1 MNQGFSMGKYVYS
14 FILILMLM
22 GCVFVIQNNSAHASE
37 TNQEIEGQVDQ
48 RAAVTSNKETAIGS
62 EEQVTNLSQNEP
74 QLSTQNNVE
83 APNSPVMPKQQ
94 TELKQPQVVSTE
106 AVQTPPIVP
115 NKPLQKTSNVITKQ
129 NTKVSPP
136 VKSIKKAAPVKT
148 QPVKPIKAVPSNVK
162 QPKAKTTFTSPK
174 GIKPQHLSSSVK
186 KSKPAVKKVAKK
198 APVTKKSKVVSKSKT
213 VKAKPKVNTKSKP
226 KAKTVSKKKA
236 PVVSKKKASAVP
248 KKKVQLL
255 STTVKKAPVK
265 KKTVVV
271 TTKPK
276 AAPKPV
282 PKVAPKPK
290 APVSNYYNQAPK
302 LWPKG
307 IPGSENVRDFG
318 QTTYASGINDALK
331 VMKASGNKG
340 VTINHT
346 TAKAANIA
354 TIFNYNPT
362 TKKLTYGTGTAIG
375 KHTILTANHVV
386 NDSQA
391 RKPMTPSKAQN
402 LRIDLLREGSK
413 VARTVTVTG
422 VKMLQYGDVAL
433 LYTKEDLSKYMTVRK
448 IAPEAS
454 ITKIKANTPIHMYH
468 YGLPAGKFKNDP
480 MGTMYHST
488 GKYSMMARNV
498 NPIGYYQMMAEP
510 GSSGGAVLNSKNE
523 VLGVHAFRIASGEY
537 QKYNL
542 NTMAE
547 LRGKLRQEVIKNIK

>member
-14 FILILMLM
+14 FLLILMLM
-22 GCVFVIQNNSAHASE
+22 SCVLVIQNNSAHASE
-37 TNQEIEGQVDQ
+37 TNQEIERQVNL
-48 RAAVTSNKETAIGS
+48 RATVTTDKAEANVNDEP
-62 EEQVTNLSQNEP
+62 VTNLSQNEP

-83 APNSPVMPKQQ
+83 APNSPVIPKQQ

-186 KSKPAVKKVAKK
+186 KTKPAVKKVAKK
-198 APVTKKSKVVSKSKT
+198 APVTKKSKVVKAKSK
-213 VKAKPKVNTKSKP
+213 AKIKT
-226 KAKTVSKKKA
+226 KTVSKKKA

-271 TTKPK
+271 ITKPK

-331 VMKASGNKG
+331 IMKASGNKG

-375 KHTILTANHVV
+375 KHTILTANHVA

-391 RKPMTPSKAQN
+391 RKPMTLSKVQN

-433 LYTKEDLSKYMTVRK
+433 LYTKEDLSQYMTVRK

>member
-14 FILILMLM
+14 FLLILMFM
-22 GCVFVIQNNSAHASE
+22 GCVLVFQNNSAYASE
-37 TNQEIEGQVDQ
+37 TNQEVEKQVDQ
-48 RAAVTSNKETAIGS
+48 RAAVTSDKAEANVNDEP
-62 EEQVTNLSQNEP
+62 VTNLSQNEP

-83 APNSPVMPKQQ
+83 APNSPVIPKQQ

-106 AVQTPPIVP
+106 AVQTPLIVL

-186 KSKPAVKKVAKK
+186 KVAKK

-213 VKAKPKVNTKSKP
+213 VKAKSKANTKSKP

-236 PVVSKKKASAVP
+236 PVVSKKKATVVP

-331 VMKASGNKG
+331 IMKASGNKG

-346 TAKAANIA
+346 TTKAANIA

-391 RKPMTPSKAQN
+391 RKPMTPSKVQN

-433 LYTKEDLSKYMTVRK
+433 LYTKEDLSQYMTVRK

>member
-14 FILILMLM
+14 FLLILTFM
-22 GCVFVIQNNSAHASE
+22 GCVLVFQNNNAYASE
-37 TNQEIEGQVDQ
+37 TNQEVEKQVDQ
-48 RAAVTSNKETAIGS
+48 RATVTTDKEAAIGS
-62 EEQVTNLSQNEP
+62 EEQVTNHSQNEP
-74 QLSTQNNVE
+74 QLSTQNSVE
-83 APNSPVMPKQQ
+83 ATHSPVMPKQQ

-106 AVQTPPIVP
+106 AVQTPSVVP

-136 VKSIKKAAPVKT
+136 VKSIKNASPIKT

-162 QPKAKTTFTSPK
+162 QTKAKTTFTSPK
-174 GIKPQHLSSSVK
+174 GIKLQHLSSSVK
-186 KSKPAVKKVAKK
+186 KPKPAVKKVAKK
-198 APVTKKSKVVSKSKT
+198 APVTKKSKVVSKSKI
-213 VKAKPKVNTKSKP
+213 VKAKPKANTKSKP

-236 PVVSKKKASAVP
+236 PVVSKKKASTVP

-331 VMKASGNKG
+331 IMKASGNKG

-391 RKPMTPSKAQN
+391 RKPMTPSKVQN

-413 VARTVTVTG
+413 VARTVNVTG

-547 LRGKLRQEVIKNIK
+547 LRGKLRKEVIKNIK

>member
-14 FILILMLM
+14 FLLILMLM
-22 GCVFVIQNNSAHASE
+22 GCVLVIQNNSAHASE
-37 TNQEIEGQVDQ
+37 VNQEIEGQVDQ
-48 RAAVTSNKETAIGS
+48 KSAVTTDKEAAIGS
-62 EEQVTNLSQNEP
+62 EEQVTNHSQNEP
-74 QLSTQNNVE
+74 QLSTQNSVE
-83 APNSPVMPKQQ
+83 ATHSPVMPKQQ

-106 AVQTPPIVP
+106 AVQIPPIVP
-115 NKPLQKTSNVITKQ
+115 NKPLQKTSHVITKQ

-148 QPVKPIKAVPSNVK
+148 QSVKPIKAVPSNVK
-162 QPKAKTTFTSPK
+162 QTKAKTTFTSPK

-198 APVTKKSKVVSKSKT
+198 APVTKKSKVVSKSKA
-213 VKAKPKVNTKSKP
+213 VKAKPKAKTKSKP
-226 KAKTVSKKKA
+226 KTKTVSKKKT
-236 PVVSKKKASAVP
+236 PVVSKKKTSAVP

-255 STTVKKAPVK
+255 STTAKKAPVK
-265 KKTVVV
+265 KKIVVV

-282 PKVAPKPK
+282 PKVAPK
-290 APVSNYYNQAPK
+290 ASVSNYYNQAPK
-302 LWPKG
+302 RWPKD

-331 VMKASGNKG
+331 IMKVSGNKG

-354 TIFNYNPT
+354 TVFNYNPT

-391 RKPMTPSKAQN
+391 RKPMTPSKVQN

-413 VARTVTVTG
+413 VARTVTVTS

-433 LYTKEDLSKYMTVRK
+433 LYTKEDLSKYMTIRK
-448 IAPEAS
+448 IAPESS
-454 ITKIKANTPIHMYH
+454 ITKIKANTPIRMYH

-480 MGTMYHST
+480 MGTMYYST

-510 GSSGGAVLNSKNE
+510 GSSGGALLNSKNE

>member
-14 FILILMLM
+14 FLLILMFM
-22 GCVFVIQNNSAHASE
+22 GCVLVLQNNNAYASE
-37 TNQEIEGQVDQ
+37 TNQEFEKQVDQ
-48 RAAVTSNKETAIGS
+48 RAAVTSDKAEANVNDEP
-62 EEQVTNLSQNEP
+62 VTNLSQNEP

-83 APNSPVMPKQQ
+83 TPNSPVMPKQQ
-94 TELKQPQVVSTE
+94 PELKQPQVVSTE
-106 AVQTPPIVP
+106 AVQIAPIVP
-115 NKPLQKTSNVITKQ
+115 NKSLQKTSNVITKQ

-136 VKSIKKAAPVKT
+136 VKSIKKAAPPK
-148 QPVKPIKAVPSNVK
+148 VK
-162 QPKAKTTFTSPK
+162 QTKAKMTYTSPK

-186 KSKPAVKKVAKK
+186 KPKPTAKKVTKK
-198 APVTKKSKVVSKSKT
+198 VTVTKKSKVVLKSKA
-213 VKAKPKVNTKSKP
+213 VKAKPKANTKSKT
-226 KAKTVSKKKA
+226 KTKTVSKKKA

-255 STTVKKAPVK
+255 STTAKKAPVK

-282 PKVAPKPK
+282 PKVAPK
-290 APVSNYYNQAPK
+290 ASVSNYYNQAPK
-302 LWPKG
+302 RWPKD

-331 VMKASGNKG
+331 IMKASGNKG
-340 VTINHT
+340 ITINHT

-354 TIFNYNPT
+354 TVFNYNPS

-391 RKPMTPSKAQN
+391 RKPMTPSKVQN

-454 ITKIKANTPIHMYH
+454 ITKIKANTPIRMYH

-480 MGTMYHST
+480 IGTMYYST

>member
-1 MNQGFSMGKYVYS
+1 MNQEFSMGKYVYS
-14 FILILMLM
+14 FLLILMFV
-22 GCVFVIQNNSAHASE
+22 GCVLVIQNNSVHASE
-37 TNQEIEGQVDQ
+37 ANQEVEKQVDQ
-48 RAAVTSNKETAIGS
+48 RAAVTTDKEAAKVND
-62 EEQVTNLSQNEP
+62 EPVTNLSQNEP
-74 QLSTQNNVE
+74 QLSTQNNIE
-83 APNSPVMPKQQ
+83 APHFPVTPKQQ
-94 TELKQPQVVSTE
+94 PELKQPQIVSTE
-106 AVQTPPIVP
+106 AVQTAPIVP

-148 QPVKPIKAVPSNVK
+148 QPVKSTKATPSKVK
-162 QPKAKTTFTSPK
+162 QTKAKATFKSPK

-186 KSKPAVKKVAKK
+186 KLKPIVKKITKK
-198 APVTKKSKVVSKSKT
+198 APVTKKSKAVSNSKA
-213 VKAKPKVNTKSKP
+213 VKAKSKIKPKSKP

-255 STTVKKAPVK
+255 STTAKKAPVK

-276 AAPKPV
+276 AAPKSV
-282 PKVAPKPK
+282 PKVAPK
-290 APVSNYYNQAPK
+290 ASVSNYYNQAPK
-302 LWPKG
+302 RWPKD

-331 VMKASGNKG
+331 IMKVSGNKG

-354 TIFNYNPT
+354 TVFNYNPT

-391 RKPMTPSKAQN
+391 RKPMTPSKVQN

-433 LYTKEDLSKYMTVRK
+433 LYTKEDLSQYMTVRK

-454 ITKIKANTPIHMYH
+454 ITKIKANTPIRMYH

-480 MGTMYHST
+480 MGTMYYST
-488 GKYSMMARNV
+488 GKYSMIARNV

>member
-14 FILILMLM
+14 FLLILMLM
-22 GCVFVIQNNSAHASE
+22 SCVLVIQNNSAHASE
-37 TNQEIEGQVDQ
+37 TNQEIERQVNL
-48 RAAVTSNKETAIGS
+48 RATVTTDKAEANVNDEP
-62 EEQVTNLSQNEP
+62 VTNLSQNEP

-83 APNSPVMPKQQ
+83 APNSPVIPKQQ

-148 QPVKPIKAVPSNVK
+148 QLVKPIKAVPSNVK

-186 KSKPAVKKVAKK
+186 KTKPAVKKVAKK
-198 APVTKKSKVVSKSKT
+198 APVTKKSKVVKAKSK
-213 VKAKPKVNTKSKP
+213 AKIKT
-226 KAKTVSKKKA
+226 KTVSKKKA

-271 TTKPK
+271 ITKPK

-331 VMKASGNKG
+331 IMKASGNKG

-375 KHTILTANHVV
+375 KHTILTANHVA

-391 RKPMTPSKAQN
+391 RKPMTPSKVQN

-433 LYTKEDLSKYMTVRK
+433 LYTKEDLSQYMTVRK

>member
-14 FILILMLM
+14 FLLILIFM
-22 GCVFVIQNNSAHASE
+22 GCVLVFQNNNAYASE
-37 TNQEIEGQVDQ
+37 TNQEVEKQVDQ
-48 RAAVTSNKETAIGS
+48 RATVTSDKAEANVNDEP
-62 EEQVTNLSQNEP
+62 VTNLSQNEP

-94 TELKQPQVVSTE
+94 TELKQPQVVKAE

-129 NTKVSPP
+129 NTKVSSP

-148 QPVKPIKAVPSNVK
+148 QPVKSTKAASSKVK
-162 QPKAKTTFTSPK
+162 QTKAKATFTSPK
-174 GIKPQHLSSSVK
+174 GLKPQHLSSSVK
-186 KSKPAVKKVAKK
+186 KPKPTVKKVAKK
-198 APVTKKSKVVSKSKT
+198 APVTKKSKVVSKSKI
-213 VKAKPKVNTKSKP
+213 VKAKPKANTKSKP

-236 PVVSKKKASAVP
+236 PVVSKKKASTVP

-331 VMKASGNKG
+331 IMKASGNKG

-391 RKPMTPSKAQN
+391 RKPMTPSKVQN

-448 IAPEAS
+448 IAPETS

-547 LRGKLRQEVIKNIK
+547 LRGELRQEVIKNIK

>member
-14 FILILMLM
+14 FLLILMLM
-22 GCVFVIQNNSAHASE
+22 SCVLVIQNNSAHASE
-37 TNQEIEGQVDQ
+37 TNQEIERQVNL
-48 RAAVTSNKETAIGS
+48 RATVTTDKAEANVNDEP
-62 EEQVTNLSQNEP
+62 VTNLSQNEP

-83 APNSPVMPKQQ
+83 APNSPVIPKQQ

-186 KSKPAVKKVAKK
+186 KTKPAVKKVAKK
-198 APVTKKSKVVSKSKT
+198 APVTKKSKVVKAKSK
-213 VKAKPKVNTKSKP
+213 AKIKT
-226 KAKTVSKKKA
+226 KTVSKKKA

-271 TTKPK
+271 ITKPK

-290 APVSNYYNQAPK
+290 APVSNHYNQAPK

-331 VMKASGNKG
+331 IMKASGNKG

-375 KHTILTANHVV
+375 KHTILTANHVA

-391 RKPMTPSKAQN
+391 RKPMTPSKVQN

-433 LYTKEDLSKYMTVRK
+433 LYTKEDLSQYMTVRK

>member
-22 GCVFVIQNNSAHASE
+22 GCVFVIQNNSAHASQ
-37 TNQEIEGQVDQ
+37 TNQEIEGQVNQ
-48 RAAVTSNKETAIGS
+48 RVAVTTDKEAAIGS
-62 EEQVTNLSQNEP
+62 EEQVTNHSQNEP
-74 QLSTQNNVE
+74 QLSTQNSVE
-83 APNSPVMPKQQ
+83 ATHSPVMPKQQ

-148 QPVKPIKAVPSNVK
+148 QSVKPIKAVPSNVK
-162 QPKAKTTFTSPK
+162 QTKAKTTFTSPK
-174 GIKPQHLSSSVK
+174 GLKPQHLSSSVK
-186 KSKPAVKKVAKK
+186 KPKPTVKKVAKK
-198 APVTKKSKVVSKSKT
+198 APVTKKSKVVSKSKI
-213 VKAKPKVNTKSKP
+213 VKAKPKANTKSKP

-282 PKVAPKPK
+282 PKVAPKTK
-290 APVSNYYNQAPK
+290 SPVSNYYNQAPK

-331 VMKASGNKG
+331 IMKASGNKG

-375 KHTILTANHVV
+375 KHIILTANHVV
-386 NDSQA
+386 NNSQA
-391 RKPMTPSKAQN
+391 RKPMTPSKVQN

-433 LYTKEDLSKYMTVRK
+433 LYTKEDLSQYMTVRK

>member
-22 GCVFVIQNNSAHASE
+22 GCVFVIQNNSAHASQ
-37 TNQEIEGQVDQ
+37 TNQEIEGQVNQ
-48 RAAVTSNKETAIGS
+48 RVAVTTDKEAAIGS
-62 EEQVTNLSQNEP
+62 EEQVTNHSQNEP
-74 QLSTQNNVE
+74 QLSTQNSVE
-83 APNSPVMPKQQ
+83 ATHSPVMPKQQ

-148 QPVKPIKAVPSNVK
+148 QSVKPIKAVPSNVK
-162 QPKAKTTFTSPK
+162 QTKAKTTFTSSK
-174 GIKPQHLSSSVK
+174 GLKPQHLSSSVK
-186 KSKPAVKKVAKK
+186 KPKPTVKKVAKK
-198 APVTKKSKVVSKSKT
+198 APVTKKSKVVSKSKI
-213 VKAKPKVNTKSKP
+213 VKAKPKANTKSKP

-282 PKVAPKPK
+282 PKVAPKTK
-290 APVSNYYNQAPK
+290 SPVSNYYNQAPK

-331 VMKASGNKG
+331 IMKASGNKG

-375 KHTILTANHVV
+375 KHIILTANHVV

-391 RKPMTPSKAQN
+391 RKPMTPSKVQN

-433 LYTKEDLSKYMTVRK
+433 LYTKEDLSQYMTVRK

>member
-1 MNQGFSMGKYVYS
+1 MGKYVYS
-14 FILILMLM
+14 FLLILMLI
-22 GCVFVIQNNSAHASE
+22 GCVLVLQNNSAYASE
-37 TNQEIEGQVDQ
+37 TNQEVERQVDQ
-48 RAAVTSNKETAIGS
+48 RSAVTTDKEAAIGS
-62 EEQVTNLSQNEP
+62 EEQVTNHSQNEP
-74 QLSTQNNVE
+74 QLSTQNSVE
-83 APNSPVMPKQQ
+83 ATHSPVMSKQQ

-129 NTKVSPP
+129 NTKVLPP

-148 QPVKPIKAVPSNVK
+148 QPVKPIKAVSSNVK

-174 GIKPQHLSSSVK
+174 GIKPQHLSSSAK
-186 KSKPAVKKVAKK
+186 KTKPAVKKVAKK
-198 APVTKKSKVVSKSKT
+198 APVTKKSKVVLKSKV
-213 VKAKPKVNTKSKP
+213 VKAKSKAKIKTKT
-226 KAKTVSKKKA
+226 KTVSKKKT

-331 VMKASGNKG
+331 IMKASGNKG

-362 TKKLTYGTGTAIG
+362 TKKLTYGTGAAIG

-391 RKPMTPSKAQN
+391 RKPMTPSKVQN

-433 LYTKEDLSKYMTVRK
+433 LYTKEDLSQYMTVRK

>member
-1 MNQGFSMGKYVYS
+1 MF
-14 FILILMLM
+14 
-22 GCVFVIQNNSAHASE
+22 QNNNVYASE
-37 TNQEIEGQVDQ
+37 TNQEVEKQVDQ
-48 RAAVTSNKETAIGS
+48 RAAVTTDKEAAIGS

-83 APNSPVMPKQQ
+83 ALNSPVMPKQQ

-136 VKSIKKAAPVKT
+136 VKSIKKAAS
-148 QPVKPIKAVPSNVK
+148 VKPIKAVPSNVK
-162 QPKAKTTFTSPK
+162 QTKAKTTFTSPK

-186 KSKPAVKKVAKK
+186 KSKLAVKKVAKK
-198 APVTKKSKVVSKSKT
+198 APVTKKSKVVSKSKI
-213 VKAKPKVNTKSKP
+213 VKAKPKANTKSKP
-226 KAKTVSKKKA
+226 KAKTVSKKKV
-236 PVVSKKKASAVP
+236 PVVSKKKASTVP

-331 VMKASGNKG
+331 IMKASGNKG

-362 TKKLTYGTGTAIG
+362 TKKLTYGTGTVIG

-391 RKPMTPSKAQN
+391 RKPMTPSKVQN

-498 NPIGYYQMMAEP
+498 NPIGYYQMIAEP

>member
-14 FILILMLM
+14 FLLILMLM
-22 GCVFVIQNNSAHASE
+22 SCVLVIQNNSAHASE
-37 TNQEIEGQVDQ
+37 TNQEIERQVNL
-48 RAAVTSNKETAIGS
+48 RATVTTDKAEANVNDEP
-62 EEQVTNLSQNEP
+62 VTNLSQNEP

-83 APNSPVMPKQQ
+83 APNSPVIPKQQ

-186 KSKPAVKKVAKK
+186 KTKPAVKKVAKK
-198 APVTKKSKVVSKSKT
+198 APVTKKSKVVKAKSK
-213 VKAKPKVNTKSKP
+213 AKIKT
-226 KAKTVSKKKA
+226 KTVSKKKA

-255 STTVKKAPVK
+255 STTVKKAPVE

-271 TTKPK
+271 ITKPK

-331 VMKASGNKG
+331 IMKASGNKG

-375 KHTILTANHVV
+375 KHTILTANHVA

-391 RKPMTPSKAQN
+391 RKPMTPSKVQN

-433 LYTKEDLSKYMTVRK
+433 LYTKEDLSQYMTVRK

>member
-14 FILILMLM
+14 FLLILMFM
-22 GCVFVIQNNSAHASE
+22 GCVLVLQNNNAYASE
-37 TNQEIEGQVDQ
+37 VNQEIEGQFDQ
-48 RAAVTSNKETAIGS
+48 RAAVTSDKAEAKVNDEP
-62 EEQVTNLSQNEP
+62 VTNLSQNEP
-74 QLSTQNNVE
+74 QLSTQINIE
-83 APNSPVMPKQQ
+83 APHSPVMPKQQ
-94 TELKQPQVVSTE
+94 TELKQPQVVKAE

-136 VKSIKKAAPVKT
+136 VKSIKKAVPVKT
-148 QPVKPIKAVPSNVK
+148 QPVKSTKAAPPKVR
-162 QPKAKTTFTSPK
+162 QTKAKTTYTSPK

-186 KSKPAVKKVAKK
+186 KPKPTAKKVT
-198 APVTKKSKVVSKSKT
+198 VTKKSKVVLKSKA
-213 VKAKPKVNTKSKP
+213 VKAKPKANTKSKP

-255 STTVKKAPVK
+255 STTAKKAPVK

-282 PKVAPKPK
+282 PKVAPK
-290 APVSNYYNQAPK
+290 ASVSNYYNQAPK
-302 LWPKG
+302 RWPKG

-331 VMKASGNKG
+331 IMKASGNKG

-354 TIFNYNPT
+354 TVFNYNPT

-391 RKPMTPSKAQN
+391 RKPMTPSKVQN

-433 LYTKEDLSKYMTVRK
+433 LYTKEDLSQYMTVRK

-454 ITKIKANTPIHMYH
+454 ITKIKANTPIRMYH

-480 MGTMYHST
+480 MGTMYYST

>member
-14 FILILMLM
+14 FLLILMFM
-22 GCVFVIQNNSAHASE
+22 GCVLVLQNNSAHASE
-37 TNQEIEGQVDQ
+37 VNQEIEGQVDQ
-48 RAAVTSNKETAIGS
+48 RAAVTSD
-62 EEQVTNLSQNEP
+62 EEAVKVNDEPVTNLSQNEP
-74 QLSTQNNVE
+74 QLSTQNSVE
-83 APNSPVMPKQQ
+83 APHSPVIPKQQ
-94 TELKQPQVVSTE
+94 TELKQPQVVKAE
-106 AVQTPPIVP
+106 AVQTAPIVT
-115 NKPLQKTSNVITKQ
+115 NKPLQKASNVITKQ
-129 NTKVSPP
+129 NTKVSLP
-136 VKSIKKAAPVKT
+136 VKSVKKAAPVKT
-148 QPVKPIKAVPSNVK
+148 QPVKSTKAAPPKVK
-162 QPKAKTTFTSPK
+162 QTKAKTTYTSPK

-186 KSKPAVKKVAKK
+186 KPKPTAKKVT
-198 APVTKKSKVVSKSKT
+198 VTKKSKVVSKSKPA
-213 VKAKPKVNTKSKP
+213 KAKP
-226 KAKTVSKKKA
+226 KAKTVSKKKT
-236 PVVSKKKASAVP
+236 PVVSKKKTSAVP

-255 STTVKKAPVK
+255 STTAKKAPVK

-282 PKVAPKPK
+282 PKVAPKVS
-290 APVSNYYNQAPK
+290 VSNYYNQAPK
-302 LWPKG
+302 LWPKE

-318 QTTYASGINDALK
+318 QTTFASGINDALK
-331 VMKASGNKG
+331 IMKASGNKG

-354 TIFNYNPT
+354 TVFNYNPS

-391 RKPMTPSKAQN
+391 RKPMTPSKVQN

-448 IAPEAS
+448 IAPESS
-454 ITKIKANTPIHMYH
+454 ITKIKANTPIRMYH

-480 MGTMYHST
+480 MGTMYYST

-498 NPIGYYQMMAEP
+498 SPIGYYQMMAEP

>member
-22 GCVFVIQNNSAHASE
+22 GCVFVIQNNSAHASQ
-37 TNQEIEGQVDQ
+37 TNQEIEGQVNQ
-48 RAAVTSNKETAIGS
+48 RVAVTTDKEAAIGS
-62 EEQVTNLSQNEP
+62 EEQVTNHSQNEP
-74 QLSTQNNVE
+74 QLSTQNSVE
-83 APNSPVMPKQQ
+83 ATHSPVMPKQQ

-148 QPVKPIKAVPSNVK
+148 QSVKPIKAVPSNVK
-162 QPKAKTTFTSPK
+162 QTKAKTTFTSPK
-174 GIKPQHLSSSVK
+174 GLKPQHLSSSVK
-186 KSKPAVKKVAKK
+186 KPKPTVKKVAKK
-198 APVTKKSKVVSKSKT
+198 APVTKKSKVVSKSKI
-213 VKAKPKVNTKSKP
+213 VKAKPKANTKSKP

-282 PKVAPKPK
+282 PKVAPKTK
-290 APVSNYYNQAPK
+290 SPVSNYYNQAPK

-331 VMKASGNKG
+331 IMKASGNKG

-375 KHTILTANHVV
+375 KHIILTANHVV

-391 RKPMTPSKAQN
+391 RKPMTPSKVQN

-433 LYTKEDLSKYMTVRK
+433 LYTKEDLSQYMTVRK

>member
-14 FILILMLM
+14 FLLILMLM
-22 GCVFVIQNNSAHASE
+22 SCVLVIQNNSAHASE
-37 TNQEIEGQVDQ
+37 TNQEIERQVNL
-48 RAAVTSNKETAIGS
+48 RATVTTDKAEANVNDEP
-62 EEQVTNLSQNEP
+62 VTNLSQNEP

-83 APNSPVMPKQQ
+83 APNSPVIPKQQ

-186 KSKPAVKKVAKK
+186 KTKPAVKKVAKK
-198 APVTKKSKVVSKSKT
+198 APVTKKSKVVKAKSK
-213 VKAKPKVNTKSKP
+213 AKIKT
-226 KAKTVSKKKA
+226 KTVSKKKA

-271 TTKPK
+271 ITKPK

-331 VMKASGNKG
+331 IMKASGNKG

-375 KHTILTANHVV
+375 KHTILTANHVA

-391 RKPMTPSKAQN
+391 RKPMTPSKVQN

-433 LYTKEDLSKYMTVRK
+433 LYTKEDLSQYMTVRK

-488 GKYSMMARNV
+488 GKYSMVARNV

>member
-14 FILILMLM
+14 FLLILMLI
-22 GCVFVIQNNSAHASE
+22 GCVLVLQNNSAYASE
-37 TNQEIEGQVDQ
+37 TNQEVERQVDQ
-48 RAAVTSNKETAIGS
+48 RSAVTTDKEAAIGS
-62 EEQVTNLSQNEP
+62 EEQVTNHSQNEP
-74 QLSTQNNVE
+74 QLSTQNSVE
-83 APNSPVMPKQQ
+83 ATHSPVMSKQQ

-129 NTKVSPP
+129 NTKVLPP

-148 QPVKPIKAVPSNVK
+148 QPVKPIKAVSSNVK

-174 GIKPQHLSSSVK
+174 GIKPQHLSSSAK
-186 KSKPAVKKVAKK
+186 KTKPAVKKVAKK
-198 APVTKKSKVVSKSKT
+198 APVTKKSKVVLKSKV
-213 VKAKPKVNTKSKP
+213 VKAKSKAKIKTKT
-226 KAKTVSKKKA
+226 KTVSKKKT

-331 VMKASGNKG
+331 IMKASGNKG

-362 TKKLTYGTGTAIG
+362 TKKLTYGTGAAIG
-375 KHTILTANHVV
+375 KHTILTANRVV

-391 RKPMTPSKAQN
+391 RKPMTPSKVQN

-422 VKMLQYGDVAL
+422 VKMLKYGDVAL
-433 LYTKEDLSKYMTVRK
+433 LYTKEDLSQYMTVRK

-547 LRGKLRQEVIKNIK
+547 LRGKLRQEIIKNIK

>member
-14 FILILMLM
+14 FLLILMLM
-22 GCVFVIQNNSAHASE
+22 SCVLVIQNNSAHASE
-37 TNQEIEGQVDQ
+37 TNQEIERQVNL
-48 RAAVTSNKETAIGS
+48 RATVTTDKAEANVNDEP
-62 EEQVTNLSQNEP
+62 VTNLSQNEP

-83 APNSPVMPKQQ
+83 APNSPVIPKQQ

-186 KSKPAVKKVAKK
+186 KTKPAVKKVAKK
-198 APVTKKSKVVSKSKT
+198 APVTKKSKVVKAKSK
-213 VKAKPKVNTKSKP
+213 AKIKT
-226 KAKTVSKKKA
+226 KTVSKKKA

-271 TTKPK
+271 ITKPK

-331 VMKASGNKG
+331 IMKASGNKG

-391 RKPMTPSKAQN
+391 RKPMTPSKVQN

-433 LYTKEDLSKYMTVRK
+433 LYTKEDLSQYMTVRK

>member
-14 FILILMLM
+14 FLLILMLM
-22 GCVFVIQNNSAHASE
+22 SCVLVIQNNSAHASE
-37 TNQEIEGQVDQ
+37 TNQEIERQVNL
-48 RAAVTSNKETAIGS
+48 RATVTTDKAEANVNDEP
-62 EEQVTNLSQNEP
+62 VTNLSQNEP

-83 APNSPVMPKQQ
+83 APNSPVIPKQQ

-186 KSKPAVKKVAKK
+186 KTKPAVKKVAKK
-198 APVTKKSKVVSKSKT
+198 APVTKKSKVVKAKSK
-213 VKAKPKVNTKSKP
+213 AKIKT
-226 KAKTVSKKKA
+226 KTVSKKKA

-271 TTKPK
+271 ITKPK

-331 VMKASGNKG
+331 IMKASGNKG

-375 KHTILTANHVV
+375 KHTILTANHVA

-391 RKPMTPSKAQN
+391 RKPMTPSKVQN

-433 LYTKEDLSKYMTVRK
+433 LYTKEDLSQYMTVRK

>member
-14 FILILMLM
+14 FLLILMLM
-22 GCVFVIQNNSAHASE
+22 SCVLVIQNNSAHASE
-37 TNQEIEGQVDQ
+37 TNQEIERQVNL
-48 RAAVTSNKETAIGS
+48 RATVTTDKAEANVNDEP
-62 EEQVTNLSQNEP
+62 VTNLSQNEP

-83 APNSPVMPKQQ
+83 APNSPVIPKQQ

-186 KSKPAVKKVAKK
+186 KTKPAVKKVAKK
-198 APVTKKSKVVSKSKT
+198 APVTKKSKVVKAKSK
-213 VKAKPKVNTKSKP
+213 AKIKT
-226 KAKTVSKKKA
+226 KTVSKKKA

-271 TTKPK
+271 ITKPK

-331 VMKASGNKG
+331 IMKASGNKG

-375 KHTILTANHVV
+375 KHTILTANHVA

-391 RKPMTPSKAQN
+391 RKPMTPSKVQN

-422 VKMLQYGDVAL
+422 VKMLQYGDIAL
-433 LYTKEDLSKYMTVRK
+433 LYTKEDLSQYMTVRK

>member
-14 FILILMLM
+14 FLLILMLM
-22 GCVFVIQNNSAHASE
+22 SCVLVIQNNSAHASE
-37 TNQEIEGQVDQ
+37 TNQEIERQVNL
-48 RAAVTSNKETAIGS
+48 RATVTTDKAEANVNDEP
-62 EEQVTNLSQNEP
+62 VTNLSQNEP

-83 APNSPVMPKQQ
+83 APNSPVIPKQQ

-186 KSKPAVKKVAKK
+186 KTKPAVKKVAKK
-198 APVTKKSKVVSKSKT
+198 APVTKKSKVVKAKSK
-213 VKAKPKVNTKSKP
+213 AKIKT
-226 KAKTVSKKKA
+226 KTVSKKKA

-271 TTKPK
+271 ITKPK

-331 VMKASGNKG
+331 IMKASGSKG

-375 KHTILTANHVV
+375 KHTILTANHVA

-391 RKPMTPSKAQN
+391 RKPMTPSKVQN

-433 LYTKEDLSKYMTVRK
+433 LYTKEDLSQYMTVRK

>member
-14 FILILMLM
+14 FLLILMFM
-22 GCVFVIQNNSAHASE
+22 GCVLVLQNNNAYASE
-37 TNQEIEGQVDQ
+37 TNQEFEKQVDQ
-48 RAAVTSNKETAIGS
+48 RAAVTSDKAEANVNDEP
-62 EEQVTNLSQNEP
+62 VTNLSQNEP

-83 APNSPVMPKQQ
+83 TPNSPVMPKQQ
-94 TELKQPQVVSTE
+94 PELKQPQVVSTE
-106 AVQTPPIVP
+106 AVQIAPIVP
-115 NKPLQKTSNVITKQ
+115 NKSLQKTSNVITKQ

-136 VKSIKKAAPVKT
+136 VKSIKKAAPPK
-148 QPVKPIKAVPSNVK
+148 VK
-162 QPKAKTTFTSPK
+162 QTKAKMTYTSPK

-186 KSKPAVKKVAKK
+186 KPKPTAKKVTKK
-198 APVTKKSKVVSKSKT
+198 VTVTKKSKVVLKSKA
-213 VKAKPKVNTKSKP
+213 VKAKPKANTKSKT
-226 KAKTVSKKKA
+226 KTKTKTVSKKKA

-255 STTVKKAPVK
+255 STTAKKAPVK

-282 PKVAPKPK
+282 PKVAPK
-290 APVSNYYNQAPK
+290 ASVSNYYNQAPK
-302 LWPKG
+302 RWPKD

-331 VMKASGNKG
+331 IMKASGNKG
-340 VTINHT
+340 ITINHT

-354 TIFNYNPT
+354 TVFNYNPS

-391 RKPMTPSKAQN
+391 RKPMTPSKVQN

-454 ITKIKANTPIHMYH
+454 ITKIKANTPIRMYH

-480 MGTMYHST
+480 IGTMYYST

>member
-14 FILILMLM
+14 FLLILMLM
-22 GCVFVIQNNSAHASE
+22 SCVLVIQNNSAHASE
-37 TNQEIEGQVDQ
+37 TNQEIERQVNL
-48 RAAVTSNKETAIGS
+48 RATVTTDKAEANVNDEP
-62 EEQVTNLSQNEP
+62 VTNLSQNEP

-83 APNSPVMPKQQ
+83 APNSPVIPKQQ

-186 KSKPAVKKVAKK
+186 KTKPAVKKVAKK
-198 APVTKKSKVVSKSKT
+198 APVTKKSKVVKAKSK
-213 VKAKPKVNTKSKP
+213 AKIKT
-226 KAKTVSKKKA
+226 KTVSKKKA

-271 TTKPK
+271 ITKPK

-331 VMKASGNKG
+331 IMKASGNKG

-375 KHTILTANHVV
+375 KHTILTANHVA

-391 RKPMTPSKAQN
+391 RKPMTPSKVQN

-433 LYTKEDLSKYMTVRK
+433 LYTKEDLSQYMTVRK

-480 MGTMYHST
+480 MGSMYHST

>member
-14 FILILMLM
+14 FLLILMLM
-22 GCVFVIQNNSAHASE
+22 SCVLVIQNNSAHASE
-37 TNQEIEGQVDQ
+37 TNKEIERQVNL
-48 RAAVTSNKETAIGS
+48 RATVTTDKAEANVNDEP
-62 EEQVTNLSQNEP
+62 VTNLSQNEP

-83 APNSPVMPKQQ
+83 APNSPVIPKQQ

-186 KSKPAVKKVAKK
+186 KTKPAVKKVAKK
-198 APVTKKSKVVSKSKT
+198 APVTKKSKVVKAKSK
-213 VKAKPKVNTKSKP
+213 AKIKT
-226 KAKTVSKKKA
+226 KTVSKKKA

-271 TTKPK
+271 ITKPK

-331 VMKASGNKG
+331 IMKASGNKG

-375 KHTILTANHVV
+375 KHTILTANHVA

-391 RKPMTPSKAQN
+391 RKPMTPSKVQN

-433 LYTKEDLSKYMTVRK
+433 LYTKEDLSQYMTVRK

>member
-14 FILILMLM
+14 FLLILMLM
-22 GCVFVIQNNSAHASE
+22 SCVLVIQNNSAHASE
-37 TNQEIEGQVDQ
+37 TNQEIERQVNL
-48 RAAVTSNKETAIGS
+48 RATVTTDKAEANVNDEP
-62 EEQVTNLSQNEP
+62 VTNLSQNEP

-83 APNSPVMPKQQ
+83 APNSPVIPKQQ

-186 KSKPAVKKVAKK
+186 KTKPAVKKVAKK
-198 APVTKKSKVVSKSKT
+198 APVTKKSKVVKAKSK
-213 VKAKPKVNTKSKP
+213 AKIKT
-226 KAKTVSKKKA
+226 KTVSKKKA

-271 TTKPK
+271 ITKPK

-331 VMKASGNKG
+331 IMKASGNKG

-375 KHTILTANHVV
+375 KHTILTANHVA

-391 RKPMTPSKAQN
+391 RKPMTPSKVQN

-433 LYTKEDLSKYMTVRK
+433 LYTKEDLSQYMTVRK

-523 VLGVHAFRIASGEY
+523 VLGVHAFRIAFGEY

>member
-14 FILILMLM
+14 FLLILMFM
-22 GCVFVIQNNSAHASE
+22 GCVLVFQNNNAYASE
-37 TNQEIEGQVDQ
+37 TNQEFEKQVDQ
-48 RAAVTSNKETAIGS
+48 RAAVTSDKAEANVNDEP
-62 EEQVTNLSQNEP
+62 VTNLSQNEP

-94 TELKQPQVVSTE
+94 PELKQPQVVSTE
-106 AVQTPPIVP
+106 AVQTAPIVP
-115 NKPLQKTSNVITKQ
+115 NKSLQKTSNVITKQ

-148 QPVKPIKAVPSNVK
+148 QPVKSTKAAPLKVK
-162 QPKAKTTFTSPK
+162 QTKAKTTYTSPK

-186 KSKPAVKKVAKK
+186 KSKPTAKKVTKK
-198 APVTKKSKVVSKSKT
+198 VTVTKKSKVVLKSKA
-213 VKAKPKVNTKSKP
+213 VKAKPKANTKSKT
-226 KAKTVSKKKA
+226 KTVSKKKA

-255 STTVKKAPVK
+255 STTAKKAPVK

-302 LWPKG
+302 RWPKD

-331 VMKASGNKG
+331 IMKASGNKG

-354 TIFNYNPT
+354 TVFNYSPT

-391 RKPMTPSKAQN
+391 RKPMTPSKVQN

-454 ITKIKANTPIHMYH
+454 ITKIKANTPIQMYH

-480 MGTMYHST
+480 MGTMYYST